1 MNAVSKLIGIIAL
14 IFMIIGLI
22 PLLGWINWLVLI
34 LAATGLLFGALSDKT
49 DGRNLNAIVL
59 VIALIRLWL
68 GGGII

>member
-34 LAATGLLFGALSDKT
+34 LSAIGLLFGALSDKT

-59 VIALIRLWL
+59 VIALIRLWI